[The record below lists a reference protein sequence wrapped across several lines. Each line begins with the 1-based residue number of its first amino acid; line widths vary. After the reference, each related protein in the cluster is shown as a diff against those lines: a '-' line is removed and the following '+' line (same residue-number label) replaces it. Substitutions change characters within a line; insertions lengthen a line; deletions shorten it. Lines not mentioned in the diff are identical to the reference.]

1 MNDNISKETTATTPV
16 DNSIYIKMTSGLK
29 MKDYTGYALGDVGS
43 LLVFSLVISLLQK
56 FYTDIFAIGPIAIM
70 IIMTSARLWDAINDP
85 IMGRIID
92 TSKVGK
98 NGRYRPWLIRM
109 SIPLA
114 ISAILMFIKWP
125 GFGDSPD
132 QASTIAYATITY
144 ILFGM
149 CYTAV
154 NIPYGS
160 LASVVTT
167 DEGERNKLSIFRSVG
182 SGIGGLPVMIVASF
196 CYANRLDGAG
206 NKILGENGAPIQ
218 DMLYNPVIIG
228 VCVLALLS
236 VFAFWGCYKLSKER
250 VKTLPALHIEKGTT
264 KKIIKL
270 LLGNRAFISLSMAAM
285 LLLAAQMFTQ
295 SYYLYLFDDY
305 FGKSWMNLVAV
316 ACTYAPMVVL
326 MFVTPKLIRKF
337 GKKEICAAGMVLAAL
352 SNLLLFIL
360 QLPPELYWLFLIF
373 CFLSGIGQ
381 TFLVLQI
388 WSLVTD
394 AIDDLEVNTGMREDG
409 TAYAAFMFFRK
420 FGQMIAAIAV
430 NGALIAMNYKYY
442 KGAVQTQSALKVMY
456 NMATLIPA
464 IIFIIAAIIL
474 FLWYPLSKKKTIELQ
489 SQKAEMLKEMLSNN
503 DTKE

>member
-1 MNDNISKETTATTPV
+1 MNDNTSTNVNSPV

-29 MKDYTGYALGDVGS
+29 SKDYIGYALGDVGS
-43 LLVFSLVISLLQK
+43 LLVFSLVTSLLQK

-85 IMGRIID
+85 IMGRIVD
-92 TSKVGK
+92 TAKVGK

-125 GFGDSPD
+125 GFGSSPD
-132 QASTIAYATITY
+132 AVGTIIYATITY
-144 ILFGM
+144 VLFGM

-167 DEGERNKLSIFRSVG
+167 DESERNKLSIFRSVG

-196 CYANRLDGAG
+196 CYANRKDGSG
-206 NKILGENGAPIQ
+206 NNIIGENGQPIQ
-218 DMLYNPVIIG
+218 DMLYNPVVIG
-228 VCVLALLS
+228 VICLAVLSLL
-236 VFAFWGCYKLSKER
+236 AFFGCYKLSKER
-250 VKTLPALHIEKGTT
+250 VKTAPAPHLQKGTT
-264 KKIIKL
+264 KRIIKTL
-270 LLGNRAFISLSMAAM
+270 LTNRAFISLSMAAM

-316 ACTYAPMVVL
+316 AFTYGPMIVL
-326 MFVTPKLIRKF
+326 MFFIPKFIKKF
-337 GKKEICAAGMVLAAL
+337 GKKEICAAGMALAAVA
-352 SNLLLFIL
+352 NLLMFII
-360 QLPPELYWLFLIF
+360 QIPPELYYLFLIF
-373 CFLSGIGQ
+373 CLLSGVGQ

-388 WSLVTD
+388 WSLVPD
-394 AIDDLEVNTGMREDG
+394 AIDDLEVKTGLREDG

-430 NGALIAMNYKYY
+430 NGALIAMSYKYY
-442 KGAVQTQSALKVMY
+442 KGAVQTQATLKVMY

-464 IIFIIAAIIL
+464 VIFAISAIIL
-474 FLWYPLSKKKTIELQ
+474 FVWYPLNKKKTIELQ
-489 SQKAEMLKEMLSNN
+489 DEKAQMLKEMLESENN
-503 DTKE
+503 N